1 MSKYVGGVGEV
12 GSNVEWMVI
21 PLTKMEQELRVVRVW
36 EVYEFARA
44 ARTKYHSLG

>member
-21 PLTKMEQELRVVRVW
+21 PLTKMEQELRVGRVW

-44 ARTKYHSLG
+44 ARTKYHRLG